1 MNFWT
6 DPLVGIHTPLSMI
19 VASLLLS
26 FVLGQVISWI
36 YIFTHRGMTWSRN
49 MIHSMVLLAMMVTMV
64 MLVVGDSVA
73 RAFGLIGALS
83 IVRFRTVVRD
93 ARDTTYIFMAVGV
106 GIAVGVHQ
114 PGTAVVGTL
123 VIGAIAALMHL
134 TNFAARYVD
143 SGVLRVRATLPQGR
157 IETQISEWCT
167 FQKLLK
173 QKPLAGDEVEYSF
186 EVRLYD
192 PGDQDPFQAALKE
205 AGITVVALTMEEKAE
220 EW

>member
-1 MNFWT
+1 MNLWT
-6 DPLVGIHTPLSMI
+6 DPLVGLHTPLSMI
-19 VASLLLS
+19 VASLLMS

-36 YIFTHRGMTWSRN
+36 YILTHRGMTWSRN
-49 MIHSMVLLAMMVTMV
+49 LIHSMVLLSVMVTMV

-93 ARDTTYIFMAVGV
+93 VRDTTYIFMSVGV

-114 PGTAVVGTL
+114 PEIAVVGTI
-123 VIGAIAALMHL
+123 VIAMVGSLMHF
-134 TNFAARYVD
+134 TKFAARYVD
-143 SGVLRVRATLPQGR
+143 SGVLRVRATLPQGK
-157 IETQISEWCT
+157 IEGVLTEWCSS
-167 FQKLLK
+167 QKLLK
-173 QKPLAGDEVEYSF
+173 QKPLLGDEVEYSF

-192 PGDQDPFQAALKE
+192 PADQDPFQAALKE
-205 AGITVVALTMEEKAE
+205 AGVTVVALTMEEGAE

>member
-1 MNFWT
+1 MNFWN

-26 FVLGQVISWI
+26 FALGQVISWF
-36 YIFTHRGMTWSRN
+36 YILTHRGMTWSRN
-49 MIHSMVLLAMMVTMV
+49 IIHSMVLLSMMVTMV

-93 ARDTTYIFMAVGV
+93 VRDTTYVFMAVGV

-114 PGTAVVGTL
+114 PLIAVVATL
-123 VIGAIAALMHL
+123 LVGLAATLLHY
-134 TNFAARYVD
+134 TRFAARYVD
-143 SGVLRVRATLPQGR
+143 SGVLRLRATLPQGK
-157 IETQISEWCT
+157 IEQLVSEWCSY
-167 FQKLLK
+167 QRLLK
-173 QKPLAGDEVEYSF
+173 QKPLQGDEVEYSF
-186 EVRLYD
+186 EIRLLV
-192 PGDQDPFQAALKE
+192 PGEQDSFQAFLKE
-205 AGITVVALTMEEKAE
+205 SGLTVVALTMEEGAE